1 MRLLGAVKE
10 KMNRG
15 LPSVSDP
22 GPDEGVRRVEEEVG
36 ATRFERAT
44 SCSQSRRSSQA
55 ELRPEL
61 LLSIAHP
68 RRYENATKTAKT
80 ELDRENGVV
89 YDLAPCLATST
100 GSWASGRAMLLPV
113 SAAA

>member
-44 SCSQSRRSSQA
+44 SCSQSGQSQVL
-55 ELRPEL
+55 ETHLNPLFSGVRNTIP
-61 LLSIAHP
+61 
-68 RRYENATKTAKT
+68 T
-80 ELDRENGVV
+80 EK
-89 YDLAPCLATST
+89 
-100 GSWASGRAMLLPV
+100 ASCN
-113 SAAA
+113 